1 MKITLADDGSIQID
15 ASEKE
20 GAAALDILR
29 TLVPGWEPRRQ
40 RRTSTSDRTP
50 AAPDPAQLT
59 PLQRSTWDILAAHP
73 EGCHYTVV
81 AEYQSVPGTI
91 AATRCNQLRLLGFAT
106 RIRAGVY
113 APVLKEQ

>member
-1 MKITLADDGSIQID
+1 MKITLTDDGSIQID

-20 GAAALDILR
+20 GPAVLDILR
-29 TLVPGWEPRRQ
+29 SLRNGNGAAPVAAPT
-40 RRTSTSDRTP
+40 
-50 AAPDPAQLT
+50 APDPAQLT

-81 AEYQSVPGTI
+81 AEYQNVPGTI
-91 AATRCNQLRLLGFAT
+91 AATRYNQLRLLGFAT